1 MVPGAS
7 RSPVTARSLPAT
19 PGRSPPPARS
29 LPAPPDPYCSLVA
42 GALALLCSLLWGSAD
57 FLGGTVSRR
66 LAPLLVVGASQLA
79 GLISVAVVAAV
90 LGEFGAPTTYLP
102 WAVAAG
108 LCGLVGLVAFYAALA
123 MGTMGVVSPIAAL
136 GVVVPVVVGLAR
148 GERPGPIALAG
159 IVLAVG
165 GVVLASGPELSGRAG
180 ARPLVLAFVAALG
193 FGLALLFIA
202 EGSQTSTLMTLVT
215 MRAASVTVVAMLLAG
230 MHRPP
235 RRTPIRLG
243 RSDLPVLALIGVGD
257 AAANLA
263 FGVASTTGLVSVVA
277 VLGSLYPVVT
287 VLLARAVHGERL
299 VLVQNAGVAA
309 ALGGVVLIAVG

>member
-1 MVPGAS
+1 MCLAEPRDRNLA
-7 RSPVTARSLPAT
+7 PVAA
-19 PGRSPPPARS
+19 
-29 LPAPPDPYCSLVA
+29 
-42 GALALLCSLLWGSAD
+42 ALALLSSLLWGSAD

-66 LAPLLVVGASQLA
+66 LLPLLVVGASQLV
-79 GLISVAVVAAV
+79 GLVAVTTAAAV
-90 LGEFGAPTTYLP
+90 AGELDAPTTYLP
-102 WAVAAG
+102 WAIAAG

-136 GVVVPVVVGLAR
+136 GVVVPVAVGLAR
-148 GERPGPIALAG
+148 GERPGPLALVG

-180 ARPLVLAFVAALG
+180 ARPLVLAVVAALG
-193 FGLALLFIA
+193 FGLALPFIA

-215 MRAASVTVVAMLLAG
+215 MRAASVTVVAVLLAG
-230 MHRPP
+230 MA
-235 RRTPIRLG
+235 RRTPVRLG
-243 RSDLPVLALIGVGD
+243 RSDLPMLALIGVGD

-263 FGVASTTGLVSVVA
+263 FGEASTTGLVSVVA

-287 VLLARAVHGERL
+287 VLLARVVHGERL
-299 VLVQNAGVAA
+299 GALQNAGVAA